1 MKLDSKTRKLWL
13 TTFTLTPPNSIL
25 ELPMKS
31 AIYGTL
37 TGLMNAKNMETGGHI
52 VKMAAELLQD
62 SLDKQLW
69 RNVKLLLR
77 FFGELVNSNVI
88 LPTTLLNLMGQLL
101 SVLEEPTVIRVR
113 VSQSVLPLNSGVVR
127 IHRRLTKDCAI
138 SDYDFAFTRL
148 VPIAPCSLFWQL
160 CLGVPPIL
168 ATVTLTILKRS

>member
-1 MKLDSKTRKLWL
+1 
-13 TTFTLTPPNSIL
+13 
-25 ELPMKS
+25 MKS

-37 TGLMNAKNMETGGHI
+37 TGLMNAKNMETGRHI
-52 VKMAAELLQD
+52 VKMASELLQE

-101 SVLEEPTVIRVR
+101 SVLEEPTVIRVC
-113 VSQSVLPLNSGVVR
+113 VVWFFAFVL
-127 IHRRLTKDCAI
+127 LTFPDFTVDLPNNAI
-138 SDYDFAFTRL
+138 DHEYTFTRL
-148 VPIAPCSLFWQL
+148 VPIAPYSLFWQP

-168 ATVTLTILKRS
+168 AIATLTISKRSLPASTTT

>member
-1 MKLDSKTRKLWL
+1 MNICRAQEIRPRHDSAIRELSL
-13 TTFTLTPPNSIL
+13 TACTLTLSNSIL

-62 SLDKQLW
+62 SLNKQLW

-101 SVLEEPTVIRVR
+101 SVLEEPTVIRVCAIQLILLCTLD
-113 VSQSVLPLNSGVVR
+113 VIR
-127 IHRRLTKDCAI
+127 IHRQLIQRMCNFRL
-138 SDYDFAFTRL
+138 
-148 VPIAPCSLFWQL
+148 
-160 CLGVPPIL
+160 
-168 ATVTLTILKRS
+168 